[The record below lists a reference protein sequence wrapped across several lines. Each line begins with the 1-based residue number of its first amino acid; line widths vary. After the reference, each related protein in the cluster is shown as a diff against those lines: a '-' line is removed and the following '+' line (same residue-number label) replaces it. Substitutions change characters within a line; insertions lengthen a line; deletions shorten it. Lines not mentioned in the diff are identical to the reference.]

1 MPPPRILL
9 PTHLPTASSSGSAGM
24 PKRSSS
30 RQAYRRISTKP
41 ACHLP
46 RQWTRPRSSKLA
58 GNCAS
63 GRANLKSTWTRSRT
77 PDLSQKRC
85 LRGQVVTDRGRGDT
99 AFAHGVADLIQAQ
112 HDIASS
118 IERSEEH
125 TSELQSLMR
134 TSYAVFCFKQKK
146 Y

>member
-63 GRANLKSTWTRSRT
+63 GRANLKGTGTRSRT
-77 PDLSQKRC
+77 PELSQKRC
-85 LRGQVVTDRGRGDT
+85 MRGKVVKDRGGGDT
-99 AFAHGVADLIQAQ
+99 DFAHGGADSNQAEKVI
-112 HDIASS
+112 DGR
-118 IERSEEH
+118 IE
-125 TSELQSLMR
+125 TR
-134 TSYAVFCFKQKK
+134 TRG
-146 Y
+146 